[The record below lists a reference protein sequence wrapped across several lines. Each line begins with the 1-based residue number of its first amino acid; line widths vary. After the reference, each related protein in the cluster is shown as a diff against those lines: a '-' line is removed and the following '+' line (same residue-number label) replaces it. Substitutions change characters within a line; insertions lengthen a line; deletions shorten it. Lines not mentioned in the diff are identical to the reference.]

1 MEISLPFLIS
11 ADKNADMMADT
22 QAAILG
28 VSHLGSQS
36 AILGVSQPSWESAI
50 LGGSHLGRQPSWA
63 MRRKLL
69 QSSAEQ

>member
-11 ADKNADMMADT
+11 ADRNAGMMADT
-22 QAAILG
+22 QAAI
-28 VSHLGSQS
+28 
-36 AILGVSQPSWESAI
+36 I

>member
-11 ADKNADMMADT
+11 ADNNADMMADT

-36 AILGVSQPSWESAI
+36 AILGVSQPSWEAA
-50 LGGSHLGRQPSWA
+50 SHLGRQPSWA